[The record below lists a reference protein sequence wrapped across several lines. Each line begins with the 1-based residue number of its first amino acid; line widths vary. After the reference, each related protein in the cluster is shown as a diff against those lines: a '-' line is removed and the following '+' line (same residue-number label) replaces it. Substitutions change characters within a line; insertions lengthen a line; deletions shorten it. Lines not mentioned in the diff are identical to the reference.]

1 MFVQILFLFENSVV
15 YLFIIEFK
23 RFFFLCVFWRP
34 VLIRYMACR
43 YFLSLS
49 FSLYWWCPLK
59 HRSFF
64 HFDEISFICLYCV
77 AVLLLSYLRNCC
89 LIWGHG
95 DLLLC
100 FLLRVFVVLGL
111 RFRSF
116 IGFDLGMA
124 WDRHPGLYL
133 CVWICSFASNS
144 CWRGTSFSC
153 CLCWKSVNVNIRVY
167 FWIWNSSPLIYMSVF
182 TSVPLCTA
190 HCLVTLW

>member
-1 MFVQILFLFENSVV
+1 MYVLETSPYQIYGLQVFSVTQLFTLLMVSFEAQ
-15 YLFIIEFK
+15 K
-23 RFFFLCVFWRP
+23 
-34 VLIRYMACR
+34 
-43 YFLSLS
+43 FLSLWWNLIYL
-49 FSLYWWCPLK
+49 SLLCCCA
-59 HRSFF
+59 F
-64 HFDEISFICLYCV
+64 V
-77 AVLLLSYLRNCC
+77 AYLRNFC
-89 LIWGHG
+89 LIWGNG

-124 WDRHPGLYL
+124 WDRHPDLYL
-133 CVWICSFASNS
+133 CVWICSFPSNS
-144 CWRGTSFSC
+144 CWRGTNFSC
-153 CLCWKSVNVNIRVY
+153 FFNLCWKSVNVNIRVY

>member
-1 MFVQILFLFENSVV
+1 M
-15 YLFIIEFK
+15 LFIFLLLSL
-23 RFFFLCVFWRP
+23 RGGFFFFFIFWRQ
-34 VLIRYMACR
+34 VLIRYMACK

-59 HRSFF
+59 HKSFF
-64 HFDEISFICLYCV
+64 HFDEIPFIYFSCV

-95 DLLLC
+95 DLLLG
-100 FLLRVFVVLGL
+100 FLLRIFIVLAL

-116 IGFDLGMA
+116 IHFDLILGMA
-124 WDRHPGLYL
+124 WDRHPNLYL
-133 CVWICSFASNS
+133 CLWICSFPSNS

-153 CLCWKSVNVNIRVY
+153 YLCWKSVNVNIWVY
-167 FWIWNSSPLIYMSVF
+167 FWIWDSSPLIYMSVF

-190 HCLVTLW
+190 HCIVTLW